1 MSDIKNAILQKKIE
15 GVLYDL
21 MVKTNS
27 TNVVMSDGR
36 TLAETLADY
45 LTSTQVTEQVN
56 QRIDAIVGGAPAA
69 FDTLKEIADY
79 IATHEDVYAALNAAV
94 GNKVDKVAGKG
105 LSAEDFTT
113 ALKTKLEGLSN
124 YTHPS
129 THSADMIVETTD
141 KNFVTAAEK
150 AKIAASGRI
159 LSGASAPADMTENDL
174 FFQIVQ

>member
-27 TNVVMSDGR
+27 VNVIMGDGR

-113 ALKTKLEGLSN
+113 ALKTKLEGLAN

-150 AKIAASGRI
+150 TKIAASGRI